1 MTESIDIDPIR
12 ERFIAANQAHVLQF
26 WNDLSHAEQA
36 AFAAQLENIDLDL
49 IKRLVAG
56 EDEKPDFAALAA
68 RAAAPPAVKSDG
80 TGAAWASSEARAQ
93 GEQALASG
101 RVGAIIVAGDK
112 ARGSA
117 STNPKACFL
126 WGH

>member
-80 TGAAWASSEARAQ
+80 RVPLGPAAKLVRKANKRWQVVGLVRSS
-93 GEQALASG
+93 LP
-101 RVGAIIVAGDK
+101 GDK